1 MTLQN
6 RVDPFGSIHAAPER
20 GTFMGNCGGCMHSD
34 DQKLTGRPWVN
45 ARWITCLLEF
55 RGWHREVMQPR
66 RYTELFFLD
75 EATAFAAGH
84 RPCFECRNRDARR
97 FAQTWAVA
105 NQPGSALDSINV
117 LDRVL
122 HAERIDPA
130 TRRQR
135 TTRAELGGL
144 PDGAFV
150 TLDAEPGA
158 PLLAW
163 GGALWPWTFAGYG
176 APVTVPGKLGGAK
189 VTLLTPP
196 SVVEAFRAG
205 YRPAVHPSCA
215 AGVGKS

>member
-6 RVDPFGSIHAAPER
+6 RVDPFGNIHAVPER
-20 GTFMGNCGGCMHSD
+20 GMFMGNRGGCMHTD

-84 RPCFECRNRDARR
+84 RPCFECRNREARL
-97 FAQTWAVA
+97 FAQTWTEA
-105 NQPGSALDSINV
+105 NQPGEPLESINA

-122 HAERIDPA
+122 HRERVDVA

-135 TTRAELGGL
+135 TTRASLGGL

-150 TLDAEPGA
+150 ALDAEPGA
-158 PLLAW
+158 PLLASD
-163 GGALWPWTFAGYG
+163 GALWRWSFGGYG
-176 APVTVPGKLGGAK
+176 APVTVAGRLAGAE

-205 YRPAVHPSCA
+205 YRPAVHPSCG
-215 AGVGKS
+215 AGAGRS

>member
-6 RVDPFGSIHAAPER
+6 RVDPFGNIHAVPER
-20 GTFMGNCGGCMHSD
+20 GTYMGNRGGCMHTD

-55 RGWHREVMQPR
+55 RGWHRDVMQPR
-66 RYTELFFLD
+66 KYTELFFLD

-84 RPCFECRNRDARR
+84 RPCFECRNQDARR
-97 FAQTWAVA
+97 FAQAWAEA
-105 NQPGSALDSINV
+105 NQRGEPLGSINV

-122 HAERIDPA
+122 HGERIDTA

-135 TTRAELGGL
+135 TTRASLGGL

-150 TLDAEPGA
+150 ALDAEPGT

-163 GGALWPWTFAGYG
+163 DGALWGWSFGGYGTPIEVAGKFAG
-176 APVTVPGKLGGAK
+176 AE

-205 YRPAVHPSCA
+205 YRPAVHPSCG
-215 AGVGKS
+215 AGAGRS

>member
-6 RVDPFGSIHAAPER
+6 RVDPFGSIHAVPER
-20 GTFMGNCGGCMHSD
+20 GMFMGNRGGCMHTV
-34 DQKLTGRPWVN
+34 DQQLTGRPWVN

-84 RPCFECRNRDARR
+84 RPCFECRNRDARS
-97 FAQTWAVA
+97 FAQTWADA
-105 NQPGSALDSINV
+105 NNRGEPLESINV

-135 TTRAELGGL
+135 TERTELAGL

-150 TLDAEPGA
+150 TLDAEPGDA
-158 PLLAW
+158 LLVC
-163 GGALWPWTFAGYG
+163 GGELWPWTFAGYEAPIDTPGGLAG
-176 APVTVPGKLGGAK
+176 AGA
-189 VTLLTPP
+189 TLLTPS

-205 YRPAVHPSCA
+205 YRPAVHPSCG
-215 AGVGKS
+215 AGAGRS

>member
-6 RVDPFGSIHAAPER
+6 RVDPFGRIHATPEH
-20 GTFMGNCGGCMHSD
+20 GLFMGNRGGCMHTP

-45 ARWITCLLEF
+45 ARWITCRLEF

-75 EATAFAAGH
+75 EAVAFAAGH
-84 RPCFECRNRDARR
+84 RPCMLCRREDARR
-97 FAQTWAVA
+97 FAQAWTEA
-105 NQPGSALDSINV
+105 NQHGRPLESINV

-122 HAERIDPA
+122 HSERVDAA
-130 TRRQR
+130 TCRQR
-135 TTRAELGGL
+135 TTRAELAGL

-163 GGALWPWTFAGYG
+163 GGAFWRWSFGGYEG
-176 APVTVPGKLGGAK
+176 RVDAASRLASAE

-205 YRPAVHPSCA
+205 YRPAVHPSCG
-215 AGVGKS
+215 AGAGRS